1 MMALRWAD
9 KLLSDG
15 LEVGWAAL
23 ALRWAGLLLSDGGEV
38 GCMWR

>member
-15 LEVGWAAL
+15 LEVGGAAL
-23 ALRWAGLLLSDGGEV
+23 ALRWAGLLLHPVPELSSV
-38 GCMWR
+38 